1 MSDLSEEHKKECERI
16 FEHLDTRKE
25 NNIDINKVLLG
36 LGALGKICTL
46 KEQKEIENKYGFYD
60 LNNFLNIC
68 SEKVDFNNLDSNLI
82 SYFRILEKKDKPG
95 YISIQN
101 LKFIL
106 KKFDE
111 KITDK
116 EINEIVREVGDVEE
130 GNVNIEQLVKEFLK
144 N

>member
-1 MSDLSEEHKKECERI
+1 MSSLSEENKKECERI
-16 FEHLDTRKE
+16 FEHLDKHKE
-25 NNIDINKVLLG
+25 NNLDINQVLLG
-36 LGALGKICTL
+36 LGALGKIWIL

-82 SYFRILEKKDKPG
+82 SYFKFLENKEKPG

-130 GNVNIEQLVKEFLK
+130 GNINIEQLVKEFLK

>member
-1 MSDLSEEHKKECERI
+1 MSGLSEENKKECERI
-16 FEHLDTRKE
+16 FEHLDKDKE
-25 NNIDINKVLLG
+25 NNLDINQVLLG

-82 SYFRILEKKDKPG
+82 SYFRILENKDKPG

-111 KITDK
+111 NITDK